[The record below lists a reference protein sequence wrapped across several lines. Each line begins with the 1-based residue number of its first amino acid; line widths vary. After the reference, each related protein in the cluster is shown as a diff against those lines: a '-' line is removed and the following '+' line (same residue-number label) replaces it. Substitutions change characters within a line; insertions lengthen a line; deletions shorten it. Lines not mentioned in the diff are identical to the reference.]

1 MDITRDELTNKV
13 RQIFPGFRKVRL
25 YFLLFFTLTMPM
37 VIYLGNTEYG
47 YTKTIYTY
55 VYISFLLLLWLGE
68 LLVKQDK
75 RVALT
80 DLSVPVGLLL
90 LSGLFSLFNAPSKG
104 VVLQSLALLVY
115 FFLIYLLVSNT
126 VKTRSE
132 AEYLLIALITSAVGA
147 TIYGTLQYY
156 GLARGA
162 HGFSS
167 GAGNIISVMGN
178 QNYLGGF
185 ISYLFIPAFALVLVS
200 GSKIIKFY
208 LSLSLGLFFFLLF
221 PIGSRGSW
229 LALAIGGLVFVFT
242 LVFFRPLTDFN
253 SRKLYMALVLVLVIL
268 IAVYFLAPTP
278 NILQFN
284 FGLSGSGA
292 SNNPLSWV
300 SSFFDRL
307 EQELVEEGGARLEDW
322 NIGLEMFK
330 EHPILGIGLG
340 NYKIKFLD
348 YRAELLS
355 SDKGKEFG
363 GHIPRGA
370 QAHNEYVQFLAELG
384 IVGVIAILIGLT
396 TLLINVFRRVSGVG
410 TGSSQLLGL
419 SLIAGLVGF
428 LVHSTVSFPSHL
440 PASSFAFVTFL
451 GLINSEVYDG
461 ANYEFNPSGYLRYFI
476 FTLIGVLV
484 VTVSVFAY
492 RDWRANVLRGQGET
506 QMDYGNFRLAKEKF
520 LQSIKLDFQPRQ
532 TYYHLGLVERQLGN
546 SKSALDYFEKSQGQF
561 EPYGLFLQ
569 LGTLYMDRDQLDK
582 AKENLEKLVAMDP
595 RKDLETEA
603 NYYLAVIATRKGNVD
618 AASERLK
625 SILKLDPDYERAII
639 LQGDIANY
647 RGNEDEARKKLNR
660 ALEIINRKLD
670 NIEERLSGNVQMSQ
684 YGEIKAQ
691 REALKERKNMVTNRL
706 EEL

>member
-1 MDITRDELTNKV
+1 MDITREELANKA
-13 RQIFPGFRKVRL
+13 RQIFPGLRKVRL

-75 RVALT
+75 KVALT

-90 LSGLFSLFNAPSKG
+90 LSGLLSLFNAPSKG

-126 VKTRSE
+126 IKTRSE

-147 TIYGTLQYY
+147 TIYGTLQFY

-162 HGFSS
+162 HGFSP

-185 ISYLFIPAFALVLVS
+185 ISYLFIPAFALILVS
-200 GSKIIKFY
+200 SSKIIKFY

-229 LALAIGGLVFVFT
+229 LALAIGGLVFVST
-242 LVFFRPLTDFN
+242 IVFFRPLTELT
-253 SRKLYMALVLVLVIL
+253 SRNLYLALVLVLAIL

-278 NILQFN
+278 NILQFD
-284 FGLSGSGA
+284 FGLASSGKANAPLGWISG
-292 SNNPLSWV
+292 
-300 SSFFDRL
+300 FFERL

-322 NIGLEMFK
+322 NIGIEMFRD
-330 EHPILGIGLG
+330 HPVLGIGLG

-348 YRAELLS
+348 YRAELLNS
-355 SDKGKEFG
+355 KKGGDFG
-363 GHIPRGA
+363 GYIPRGA
-370 QAHNEYVQFLAELG
+370 QAHNEYVQFMAELG
-384 IVGVIAILIGLT
+384 TVGLVAILAGLVI
-396 TLLINVFRRVSGVG
+396 LLLNVFRRVSGVG
-410 TGSSQLLGL
+410 PGASQLIGL
-419 SLIAGLVGF
+419 SLIAGLAGF
-428 LVHSTVSFPSHL
+428 LIHSTVSFPGHL

-451 GLINSEVYDG
+451 GVINSKVFDG
-461 ANYEFNPSGYLRYFI
+461 GNFEFNPSGYLRYFV
-476 FTLIGVLV
+476 FALIGVFV
-484 VTVSVFAY
+484 ITVSVFAY
-492 RDWRANVLRGQGET
+492 RDWRANVLRGKGET
-506 QMDYGNFRLAKEKF
+506 QMDYGNFRLAKENF

-546 SKSALDYFEKSQGQF
+546 SKSALNYFEKSKGQF

-569 LGTLYMDRDQLDK
+569 LGTLYMDQDKLDK
-582 AKENLEKLVAMDP
+582 AKENLDKLVSMGP
-595 RKDLETEA
+595 RDDLKIEA
-603 NYYLAVIATRKGNVD
+603 NYYLAVIATRKGNVEE
-618 AASERLK
+618 ASERLK
-625 SILKLDPDYERAII
+625 SILEVDPDYERAII

-647 RGNEDEARKKLNR
+647 RGNRGTAKEKLNR
-660 ALEIINRKLD
+660 ALDIINRKLN
-670 NIEERLSGNVQMSQ
+670 NIEEKLSGNMEMSQ
-684 YGEIKAQ
+684 YGEMKAQ

>member
-1 MDITRDELTNKV
+1 MVLSRDELADKA
-13 RQIFPGFRKVRL
+13 RKYIPGLRKVRL

-68 LLVKQDK
+68 LLVKKDK
-75 RVALT
+75 GVALT
-80 DLSVPVGLLL
+80 ELSVPVSLLL
-90 LSGLFSLFNAPSKG
+90 LSGLLSLVNAPSKG

-126 VKTRSE
+126 IKTRSE

-147 TIYGTLQYY
+147 TIYGTLQFY
-156 GLARGA
+156 GLVRGA
-162 HGFSS
+162 HGFSP

-185 ISYLFIPAFALVLVS
+185 ISYLFLPAFALVLVS

-229 LALAIGGLVFVFT
+229 LALAIGGLVFVST
-242 LVFFRPLTDFN
+242 IVFFRPLTEITPRN
-253 SRKLYMALVLVLVIL
+253 LYMALALVLVIL
-268 IAVYFLAPTP
+268 IAVYILAPTP
-278 NILQFN
+278 NLLRFD
-284 FGLSGSGA
+284 FGLPGSDKGSTPLGWISG
-292 SNNPLSWV
+292 
-300 SSFFDRL
+300 FFERL

-322 NIGLEMFK
+322 NIGMEMFRD
-330 EHPILGIGLG
+330 HPILGIGLG
-340 NYKIKFLD
+340 NYKIKFLE
-348 YRAELLS
+348 YRSELLS
-355 SDKGKEFG
+355 SEKGKGFG

-370 QAHNEYVQFLAELG
+370 QAHNEYVQFMAELG
-384 IVGVIAILIGLT
+384 TVGVIAMLIGLI
-396 TLLINVFRRVSGVG
+396 LLLVNIFRRVSGVG
-410 TGSSQLLGL
+410 PGPSQLLGL

-428 LVHSTVSFPSHL
+428 LVHSAVSFPGHL

-451 GLINSEVYDG
+451 GLINSGVYDG
-461 ANYEFNPSGYLRYFI
+461 ANYELNPSGYLRYVVFG
-476 FTLIGVLV
+476 LIGIFVI
-484 VTVSVFAY
+484 TVSVFAY
-492 RDWRANVLRGQGET
+492 RDWRANVLRGKGKT
-506 QMDYGNFRLAKEKF
+506 QMDQGNFRLAKENL
-520 LQSIKLDFQPRQ
+520 LQSKKLDFQPRQ

-546 SKSALDYFEKSQGQF
+546 NKNALKYFEKSRGQF

-569 LGTLYMDRDQLDK
+569 LGTLYMDQDQLDK
-582 AKENLEKLVAMDP
+582 AKENLVKLVSMDP
-595 RKDLETEA
+595 RNELKIEA
-603 NYYLAVIATRKGNVD
+603 NYYLAVIATRRGQLEE
-618 AASERLK
+618 ASERLK
-625 SILKLDPDYERAII
+625 TILKEDPDFERAII

-647 RGNEDEARKKLNR
+647 QGNEAKAKKKLNR
-660 ALEIINRKLD
+660 ALEIINQKLE
-670 NIEERLSGNVQMSQ
+670 NIEERLSGSIQMSQ
-684 YGEIKAQ
+684 YGEIKAR

>member
-1 MDITRDELTNKV
+1 MDLTRDELAKKA
-13 RQIFPGFRKVRL
+13 RHYAPGFRKVRL

-47 YTKTIYTY
+47 YTKTIYTF
-55 VYISFLLLLWLGE
+55 VFISFLLLLWLSE
-68 LLVKQDK
+68 LLVKKD
-75 RVALT
+75 RSISLT
-80 DLSVPVGLLL
+80 KLSVPVGLLL
-90 LSGLFSLFNAPSKG
+90 LSGLLSLFNAPSRG

-156 GLARGA
+156 GLARGG

-229 LALAIGGLVFVFT
+229 LALAIGGLVFVST

-253 SRKLYMALVLVLVIL
+253 SKKLYLALILVLAILVV
-268 IAVYFLAPTP
+268 VYFLAPTP
-278 NILQFN
+278 NILQFD

-292 SNNPLSWV
+292 SNNPLNWV

-384 IVGVIAILIGLT
+384 AVGVISILAGLVI
-396 TLLINVFRRVSGVG
+396 LLLNVFRRVSGVG
-410 TGSSQLLGL
+410 PGSSQLLGL
-419 SLIAGLVGF
+419 SLIAGLTGF

-451 GLINSEVYDG
+451 GLINSDVFDG
-461 ANYEFNPSGYLRYFI
+461 TNYEINPSGYLRYFV
-476 FTLIGVLV
+476 FALIGVFV
-484 VTVSVFAY
+484 ITVSVFAY

-546 SKSALDYFEKSQGQF
+546 NKGALDYFEKSQGQF

-603 NYYLAVIATRKGNVD
+603 NYYLAVIATRKGNID
-618 AASERLK
+618 AASERLQ
-625 SILKLDPDYERAII
+625 SSLKLDPDYERAII

-647 RGNEDEARKKLNR
+647 RGNTDEARKKLNR
-660 ALEIINRKLD
+660 ALEIINRKLN
-670 NIEERLSGNVQMSQ
+670 NIEESLSGNVQMSQ
-684 YGEIKAQ
+684 YGEIKAH

>member
-1 MDITRDELTNKV
+1 MDLTRDELAKKV
-13 RQIFPGFRKVRL
+13 SQISPSFRKVRL

-68 LLVKQDK
+68 LLVKKDK

-80 DLSVPVGLLL
+80 ELSVPVGLLL
-90 LSGLFSLFNAPSKG
+90 LSGLLSLFNAPSKG

-126 VKTRSE
+126 IKTRSE
-132 AEYLLIALITSAVGA
+132 AEYLLVALITSGVGA
-147 TIYGTLQYY
+147 TIYGTLQFY

-229 LALAIGGLVFVFT
+229 LALAIGGLVFLST
-242 LVFFRPLTDFN
+242 LVFFRPLTKLT
-253 SRKLYMALVLVLVIL
+253 SRNLYLASVLVLAIL

-278 NILQFN
+278 NILQFD
-284 FGLSGSGA
+284 FGLSSSGKA
-292 SNNPLSWV
+292 NTPFSWI
-300 SSFFDRL
+300 SGFFERL

-322 NIGLEMFK
+322 NIGMEMFR

-348 YRAELLS
+348 YRAELLNS
-355 SDKGKEFG
+355 EKGDEFG

-384 IVGVIAILIGLT
+384 VFGVIAILVGLVI
-396 TLLINVFRRVSGVG
+396 LLLNVFRRVSGVG
-410 TGSSQLLGL
+410 PGSSQLIGL

-428 LVHSTVSFPSHL
+428 LIHSTVSFPGHL

-451 GLINSEVYDG
+451 GLINSGVYDG
-461 ANYEFNPSGYLRYFI
+461 LDYEFKPSGYLRYFV
-476 FTLIGVLV
+476 FALIAVFV

-532 TYYHLGLVERQLGN
+532 TYYHLGLAERQLGN
-546 SKSALDYFEKSQGQF
+546 SKSALDYFEKSKGQF

-569 LGTLYMDRDQLDK
+569 LGTLYMDQDKLDK
-582 AKENLEKLVAMDP
+582 AKGNLNELVSMDP
-595 RKDLETEA
+595 RKDLKIDA
-603 NYYLAVIATRKGNVD
+603 NYYLAVIATQQGNVD
-618 AASERLK
+618 EASERLK
-625 SILKLDPDYERAII
+625 SLLKKDPDFERAII
-639 LQGDIANY
+639 LQGDIATY
-647 RGNEDEARKKLNR
+647 RGNEEKAKKELNR
-660 ALEIINRKLD
+660 ALEIINQKLD
-670 NIEERLSGNVQMSQ
+670 NIEERLSGDISMSS
-684 YGEIKAQ
+684 YGEIKAR
-691 REALKERKNMVTNRL
+691 REALEERKNMVTDRL
-706 EEL
+706 KEL